1 MAALADI
8 TSSGEL
14 TTGWWGNI
22 KIAHDQTVLFRIG
35 PLDLSITRT
44 PNEFLIRT
52 KRMQQQPE
60 NLTRCSVD
68 FDARPLEG
76 GSAERCIFRET
87 PDTITLMP
95 ALADRW
101 VVSQPSD
108 PLFITPEEEV
118 TLFVSSIVWVRI
130 FTRNSTVLLR
140 DLPVIRP
147 SDTWY
152 PPNNPLDGQLCYS
165 ARTAARLNP
174 GLLPRRP
181 FRAVTPLKI
190 KNKSSLTLPIER
202 VAIPVPNLAIYQ
214 TANGQLVTQSVDAMS
229 VERERGR
236 SLVEVDL
243 GKRPSSALGET
254 TKLAEARGGD
264 RNVILRAFD
273 AFFE

>member
-1 MAALADI
+1 MTELAAI
-8 TSSGEL
+8 TSTGDL
-14 TTGWWGNI
+14 VNGWWGNI
-22 KIAHDQTVLFRIG
+22 KIEMDQTVLFRIG

-44 PNEFLIRT
+44 PNEFQIRT

-87 PDTITLMP
+87 PDTIRLMP

-101 VVSQPSD
+101 VVAQPSD
-108 PLFITPEEEV
+108 PLFISPDEEV
-118 TLFVSSIVWVRI
+118 TLYVSSIVWVRI
-130 FTRNSTVLLR
+130 STRDGEVLMR
-140 DLPVIRP
+140 DMPVIRP

-152 PPNNPLDGQLCYS
+152 PPNNPLEGQLCYS

-174 GLLPRRP
+174 ALLPRRP

-202 VAIPVPNLAIYQ
+202 VAIPVPSLAMYN
-214 TANGQLVTQSVDAMS
+214 TASGQLVTQSVDAVS

-236 SLVEVDL
+236 SQVEVDL
-243 GKRPSSALGET
+243 GKRPTTALGEL
-254 TKLAEARGGD
+254 TKLADSRGSD

>member
-1 MAALADI
+1 MAALPEI
-8 TSSGEL
+8 TSTSDL
-14 TTGWWGNI
+14 NAGWWGNI
-22 KIAHDQTVLFRIG
+22 KIAQDQTILFRIG

-44 PNEFLIRT
+44 PNEFLVHT
-52 KRMQQQPE
+52 KRVEQQQE
-60 NLTRCSVD
+60 NLTRCSFD
-68 FDARPLEG
+68 FDARPLDG
-76 GSAERCIFRET
+76 GSSERCIFRET
-87 PDTITLMP
+87 PDNITLMP

-108 PLFITPEEEV
+108 PLFITPDEEV
-118 TLFVSSIVWVRI
+118 MLYISSIIWVRL
-130 FTRNSTVLLR
+130 FTRNGSVLLR
-140 DLPVIRP
+140 DVPVIRP

-174 GLLPRRP
+174 ALLPRRP

-190 KNKSSLTLPIER
+190 KNKSSITLPIER
-202 VAIPVPNLAIYQ
+202 VAIPVPSLAIYH
-214 TANGQLVTQSVDAMS
+214 TATGQLVTQSVDAMS
-229 VERERGR
+229 VERERGK
-236 SLVEVDL
+236 SVVEVDL
-243 GKRPSSALGET
+243 GKRPTNALGET